1 MPKGRSRNQ
10 PADQLKLVTEP
21 KEFFYELIRGALS
34 SQRVK
39 VHPETE
45 FYLVHLMERFMT
57 TDSLYIR
64 DGDGALREEALAL
77 MVKDAL
83 DEAVPEQQRAM
94 LRHVG
99 DFSLYVAGFFQDS
112 LNRKVVDVDY
122 YIGMGG
128 AAYRAAASR
137 EGSQQ
142 RQRTYGELSEKFPK
156 FVDVLAEV
164 SEKTT
169 PRSEKDLLRMYDV
182 WLRTGSERAARAL
195 QDAGILPSASARKTV
210 Q

>member
-1 MPKGRSRNQ
+1 MAIDGPENKNGQ
-10 PADQLKLVTEP
+10 KLQLVTEP
-21 KEFFYELIRGALS
+21 KEFFYELIRDALS

-39 VHPETE
+39 VQPETE
-45 FYLVHLMERFMT
+45 FYLVHLMERFIS
-57 TDSLYIR
+57 TDSLYPR
-64 DGDGALREEALAL
+64 SSDGSLQDEALAL

-83 DEAVPEQQRAM
+83 EQVALEQQRS
-94 LRHVG
+94 LFRHVG

-112 LNRKVVDVDY
+112 LNRKIVDLDY

-128 AAYRAAASR
+128 AAYRAVAER
-137 EGSQQ
+137 EDSQQ
-142 RQRTYGELSEKFPK
+142 KQKIYGELAEKFPR

-164 SEKTT
+164 SDKTS

-182 WLRTGSERAARAL
+182 WMRTRSERAARAL
-195 QDAGILPSASARKTV
+195 QEAGIIPSQSARKTL